1 MAEKP
6 YLSPTQI
13 DSFTR
18 CGEAYRRRYVE
29 KERIPPG
36 IALLKGTSVHKG
48 AEANNLQKLETRQ
61 DLKAQDI
68 VDVAAAEFDS
78 RASKEDVT
86 LAEEEQSRGKSIVL
100 GEALDSTVRMA
111 GAYAGLVAPKY
122 QPQLVESRQK
132 IEVPEAAHDLLAILD
147 LVDEKD
153 AVVEIKTAGKTG
165 KQEDWDNSVQLSI
178 QALTMVALKGKAPSS
193 IQVEQIV
200 DLKSGPK
207 VVTWQTTRSKPDF
220 DALIQRYSQVSKAI
234 TAGIFTPATPGAWW
248 CSPKFCGY
256 WRSCKFVNS
265 ERKEAAA
272 KAELGG

>member
-13 DSFTR
+13 DSYTR

-36 IALLKGTSVHKG
+36 IALLKGSSVHKG
-48 AEANNLQKLETRQ
+48 AEINNLQKLTTHH
-61 DLKAQDI
+61 DLKAQEI
-68 VDVAAAEFDS
+68 VDVAAADFDQ
-78 RASKEDVT
+78 RANKEAVT
-86 LAEEEQSRGKSIVL
+86 LTEEDESRGKSIVL

-111 GAYAGLVAPKY
+111 GAYAEKVAPKY

-147 LVDEKD
+147 LVDDKD
-153 AVVEIKTAGKTG
+153 AVVELKTAGKTG
-165 KQEDWDNSVQLSI
+165 KQDDWDSSVQLTI
-178 QALTMVALKGKAPSS
+178 QALTMVAAKGKMPSALK
-193 IQVEQIV
+193 VEQIV

-207 VVTWQTTRSKPDF
+207 VVSWETHRSKPDF
-220 DALIQRYSQVSKAI
+220 DALIQRYSAVSKAI
-234 TAGIFTPATPGAWW
+234 TTGVFTPATPGAWW
-248 CSPKFCGY
+248 CSSKFCGY
-256 WRSCKFVNS
+256 WRTCPYVNS